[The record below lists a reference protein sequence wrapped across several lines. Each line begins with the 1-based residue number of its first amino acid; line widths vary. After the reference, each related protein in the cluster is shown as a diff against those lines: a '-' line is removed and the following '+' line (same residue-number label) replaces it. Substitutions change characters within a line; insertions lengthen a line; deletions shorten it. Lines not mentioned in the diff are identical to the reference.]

1 MEYNIL
7 ILEASKILI
16 GAIIGTIVT
25 SFYKD
30 FKDKKDQQKELF
42 IRMVKAKSY
51 IQIPQMLIND
61 MNIIEIIFRNN
72 KKVLDK
78 YRDYYEILCLP
89 ENQIDIDN
97 QMGVYLDLLREIG
110 NVVGYKHLD
119 NKTLISRYIPNA
131 AIDDHYATNEFNKE
145 LLSYLKSGNE
155 LYQILAENARK
166 NDGNNSNVEKP
177 N

>member
-1 MEYNIL
+1 MDYNLI
-7 ILEASKILI
+7 ILEIAKVFI
-16 GAIIGTIVT
+16 GAILGTVVT

-61 MNIIEIIFRNN
+61 MNIIEILFRNN
-72 KKVLDK
+72 KRVLSK

-89 ENQIDIDN
+89 ESQVDLDK

-119 NKTLISRYIPNA
+119 NKTLVSRYIPNA
-131 AIDDHYATNEFNKE
+131 AMDEHYATNEFNKE
-145 LLSYLKSGNE
+145 LLNYLKSGNE
-155 LYQILAENARK
+155 LYKVLAENASK
-166 NDGNNSNVEKP
+166 ST
-177 N
+177 